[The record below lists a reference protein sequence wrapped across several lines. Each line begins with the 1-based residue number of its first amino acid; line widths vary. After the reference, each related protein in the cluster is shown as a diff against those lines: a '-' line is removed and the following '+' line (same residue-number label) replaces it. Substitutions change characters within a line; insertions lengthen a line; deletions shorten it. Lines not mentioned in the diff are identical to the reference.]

1 MISTQASASVD
12 SLMNNA
18 IENTDK
24 AKKDDQKYNPKE
36 ELTDSFDEIKSQL
49 NVDKEALA

>member
-1 MISTQASASVD
+1 MLKETQFEMSEMTD
-12 SLMNNA
+12 SFNGRLA
-18 IENTDK
+18 DK

-36 ELTDSFDEIKSQL
+36 ALTDSFDEIKSQL